1 MPPANNNVAAFVAG
15 WHCAYPAYNILRPD
29 NATPHQAFSVG
40 LSRLAA
46 NRIR

>member
-1 MPPANNNVAAFVAG
+1 MPGGTAFT
-15 WHCAYPAYNILRPD
+15 RP
-29 NATPHQAFSVG
+29 TTSPGLIRRRRHQVFSVG